1 MRISD
6 EIHARLTAAF
16 TPTVLQIV
24 DESDQHRGHGG
35 WREEG
40 ESHFRVVITSPAF
53 AAMNRI
59 ERHRAVHAALG
70 PDLIGRI
77 HALALEI
84 SVPGL
89 G

>member
-6 EIHARLTAAF
+6 EIHARLSDAF
-16 TPTVLQIV
+16 APTELTVT

-40 ESHFRVVITSPAF
+40 ESHFRVAIASPAF

-84 SVPGL
+84 RVPGL

>member
-6 EIHARLTAAF
+6 EIHARLSGAF
-16 TPTVLQIV
+16 APTELTVT

-40 ESHFRVVITSPAF
+40 ESHFRVVVAASAF
-53 AAMNRI
+53 AGMNRI

>member
-40 ESHFRVVITSPAF
+40 ESHFRVTITSPAF
-53 AAMNRI
+53 ATMNRI
-59 ERHRAVHAALG
+59 ERHRAVHTALG

>member
-1 MRISD
+1 MRITD

-16 TPTVLQIV
+16 APTVLQIV

-40 ESHFRVVITSPAF
+40 ESHFRVVIVSSAF
-53 AAMNRI
+53 AAMGRI
-59 ERHRAVHAALG
+59 DRHRAVHAALG
-70 PDLIGRI
+70 PGLVGRI

-84 SVPGL
+84 SAPASA
-89 G
+89 

>member
-16 TPTVLQIV
+16 MPAVLQVV

-40 ESHFRVVITSPAF
+40 ESHFRVTITSPAF
-53 AAMNRI
+53 ATMNRI
-59 ERHRAVHAALG
+59 ERHRAVHTALG

>member
-6 EIHARLTAAF
+6 EIHARLSGAF
-16 TPTVLQIV
+16 APTELTVT

-40 ESHFRVVITSPAF
+40 ESHFRVVVAASAF
-53 AAMNRI
+53 VAMNRI

-84 SVPGL
+84 RVPGL

>member
-16 TPTVLQIV
+16 MPAVLQVV

-40 ESHFRVVITSPAF
+40 ESHFRVVI
-53 AAMNRI
+53 AAPSFGAMSRI
-59 ERHRAVHAALG
+59 DRHRAVHSALG
-70 PDLIGRI
+70 PGLLGRI

-84 SVPGL
+84 SAPAPA
-89 G
+89 

>member
-40 ESHFRVVITSPAF
+40 ESHFRVVVAASAF
-53 AAMNRI
+53 AGMNRI
-59 ERHRAVHAALG
+59 ERHRAVHTALG